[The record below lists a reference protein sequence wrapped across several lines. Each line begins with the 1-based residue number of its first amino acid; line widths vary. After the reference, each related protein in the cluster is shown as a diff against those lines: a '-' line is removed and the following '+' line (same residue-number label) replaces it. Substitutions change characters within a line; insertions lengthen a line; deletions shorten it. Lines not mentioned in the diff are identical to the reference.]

1 MLEIIILVLM
11 KDLQNNKNLEI
22 ARIVKIIAEAMLKI
36 ATIINNNEKRNINFV
51 PFFDG
56 DELYNHLLIFR

>member
-11 KDLQNNKNLEI
+11 KDLLNNKNLEI
-22 ARIVKIIAEAMLKI
+22 ARIVKIAEAMLKI
-36 ATIINNNEKRNINFV
+36 VTIINNNEKRNVNFV

-56 DELYNHLLIFR
+56 GGLCNHLLISP